1 MPNHSSTIETLKFI
15 PVEASHAKILYKLLE
30 NRIFNISHKELPNYE
45 DHLDFMFNNQYLQW
59 YLIYSDNPIGTF
71 YIQEDNSIGIN
82 LEIHSDNHVE
92 QIIKFISEKF
102 IPQKQK
108 ASKIPPYFYVNTP
121 IRNEQMI
128 NSLDKCKLTA
138 IQITH
143 KLIQNGNI

>member
-1 MPNHSSTIETLKFI
+1 MKNYSSRFGNGPPGREFKVGLIINKF
-15 PVEASHAKILYKLLE
+15 PLS
-30 NRIFNISHKELPNYE
+30 
-45 DHLDFMFNNQYLQW
+45 
-59 YLIYSDNPIGTF
+59 
-71 YIQEDNSIGIN
+71 
-82 LEIHSDNHVE
+82 VE